1 MSDSST
7 ISIFDAALSLP
18 PGQREELLLLLLRSL
33 EPSDEI
39 PSDEDLAEIHRR
51 AAAIENGEA
60 ATIPAEEVFAKYGI
74 TDPL

>member
-1 MSDSST
+1 MSSLST
-7 ISIFDAALSLP
+7 NPIYETALSLP
-18 PGQREELLLLLLRSL
+18 PEEREELLTLLLRSL
-33 EPSDEI
+33 ESTEQVIDDDI
-39 PSDEDLAEIHRR
+39 LGEIHRR